1 MANFQ
6 GINDF
11 VGTYRGSYDGR
22 NAQVIIVAGA
32 DGTVSFNSLF
42 TVTFTD
48 LDRNETYKGIATIP
62 EAVITH
68 IFSDFQLDADE
79 IVDAAIE
86 ILRDQG
92 LDAMSMRSVATRLG
106 VSPVP
111 LYSRIGNKEAL
122 VNAVAERM
130 LRDLAPPATADEPW
144 PTYAARWAREL
155 RSRLGQAPDARIP

>member
-1 MANFQ
+1 MA
-6 GINDF
+6 
-11 VGTYRGSYDGR
+11 
-22 NAQVIIVAGA
+22 
-32 DGTVSFNSLF
+32 
-42 TVTFTD
+42 
-48 LDRNETYKGIATIP
+48 K
-62 EAVITH
+62 
-68 IFSDFQLDADE
+68 FSDFQLDADQ

-111 LYSRIGNKEAL
+111 LYSRVGNKEAL
-122 VNAVAERM
+122 MNAVAEHM

-155 RSRLGQAPDARIP
+155 RSRLGQAPDARLILGARRSAYVEASRPLIAVLRGSGFAADAAVRGCRLLMWATVGFVLGRGRWI